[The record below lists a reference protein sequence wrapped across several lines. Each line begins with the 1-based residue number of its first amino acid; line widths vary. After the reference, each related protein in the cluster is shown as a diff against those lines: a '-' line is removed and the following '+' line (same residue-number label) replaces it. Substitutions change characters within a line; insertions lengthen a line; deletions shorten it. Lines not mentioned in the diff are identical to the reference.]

1 MLWLRMLFNLNC
13 LFTKGAN
20 STPLFNIFQSDGL
33 CKCFSCSIRY
43 SLNIEILNLYGGSC
57 TIYFH
62 LFKSCQVISSTT
74 KTLSF
79 FPPIHNA
86 SKNVVWTLLFKLA
99 VLPVLFSLRKG
110 AMISQRKDISQKITF
125 CVLKTF

>member
-74 KTLSF
+74 KTGSDIF
-79 FPPIHNA
+79 FHQFIIPPR
-86 SKNVVWTLLFKLA
+86 TLFKLA
-99 VLPVLFSLRKG
+99 VLPVFFSLRKG
-110 AMISQRKDISQKITF
+110 AMISQRKDKSQKITF